1 MRERTL
7 NSEPMTDN
15 MTMANKEMTKLK
27 SLSVSILILISRRL
41 VQRLEGHHIPAPSV
55 QGRYNRLHIGMF
67 FCFCQRRR
75 GAEDCWDGINSL
87 SSFQNDVIL
96 LWNELLSIIYQRVS

>member
-41 VQRLEGHHIPAPSV
+41 VQRLEGHIPAPSV
-55 QGRYNRLHIGMF
+55 QGRYNRLHIGCFSF
-67 FCFCQRRR
+67 FFNDAGGQRIVGMVLIR
-75 GAEDCWDGINSL
+75 
-87 SSFQNDVIL
+87 
-96 LWNELLSIIYQRVS
+96 